1 MSNYANDFVRTV
13 QTYYDDLKLYKPI
26 SRAKERKL
34 IRASKK
40 GNLKAK
46 NELLTSNLRFVFDV
60 ARKYSGR
67 GLPISDLISEG
78 NLALIRAIDKFD
90 EKRDV
95 KFISYAVWWVK
106 QAMIESIKKEKVLK
120 NVSFDEEYSD
130 EAFENPTMFDKE
142 DEYICT
148 NDTYF
153 SNEKD
158 EEDKELTENQIRM
171 LESVMCVLG
180 EREKDVI
187 ESFYGFNGN
196 KQMTLLEL
204 GKKYNISSERVRQIK
219 LTAIRKLRTKVM
231 EMEGMDELF
240 R

>member
-13 QTYYDDLKLYKPI
+13 QTYYDDLKPYKPI

-60 ARKYSGR
+60 ARKYTGR

-106 QAMIESIKKEKVLK
+106 QAMIESIKKEKVLN

-130 EAFENPTMFDKE
+130 EAFENPTMFDRE

-158 EEDKELTENQIRM
+158 EEDKELTENQIRL

-187 ESFYGFNGN
+187 ESFYGLNGK

-204 GKKYNISSERVRQIK
+204 GKKYDISSERVRQIK

-231 EMEGMDELF
+231 ETDGMDELF

>member
-13 QTYYDDLKLYKPI
+13 QTYYDDLKPYKPI

-60 ARKYSGR
+60 ARKYTGR

-106 QAMIESIKKEKVLK
+106 QAMIESIKKEKVLN

-130 EAFENPTMFDKE
+130 EAFENPTMFDRE

-158 EEDKELTENQIRM
+158 EEDKELTENQIRL

-187 ESFYGFNGN
+187 ESFYGLNGN

-231 EMEGMDELF
+231 ETDGMDELF